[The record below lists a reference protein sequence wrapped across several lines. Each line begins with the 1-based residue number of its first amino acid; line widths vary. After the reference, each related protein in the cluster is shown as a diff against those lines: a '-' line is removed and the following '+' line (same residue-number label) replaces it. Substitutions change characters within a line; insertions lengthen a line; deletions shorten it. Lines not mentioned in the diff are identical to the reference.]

1 MHERIILCIKTK
13 KPLGMHASDDIC
25 IPGVL
30 RDRVHLKYP
39 LHLLPLLSD
48 NVCYVSKSYSSFRLT
63 LFSVH
68 NIGGLCQHVPF
79 GTLLDITTGMMDG
92 ASSLRWT
99 FFHTAA
105 FFASMDVFLASP

>member
-1 MHERIILCIKTK
+1 MHKDKET
-13 KPLGMHASDDIC
+13 LGMHASDDIC

-48 NVCYVSKSYSSFRLT
+48 NVRYVRKATAVFRLT

-79 GTLLDITTGMMDG
+79 GTLLDITHRHDG
-92 ASSLRWT
+92 WCVL
-99 FFHTAA
+99 
-105 FFASMDVFLASP
+105 ASMDVFLASP